1 MSAWLWV
8 RLRFLN
14 AKNLIKFSLVLN
26 HSYCLKM
33 HVTNIIFKK
42 QISNEEIALIA
53 QFSPKFAEVY
63 ASIKGKMI
71 LEGQKI

>member
-1 MSAWLWV
+1 MNKCLWV

-14 AKNLIKFSLVLN
+14 AKKLIKFSLVLN

-33 HVTNIIFKK
+33 HVTNIILKK
-42 QISNEEIALIA
+42 ISNEEIALIA